1 MLKVPFT
8 VPSRTPDD
16 FDLISSAINS
26 SEITGDG
33 PYTKKAQLLLQ
44 KQVNNESGK
53 VLLTTSCTHALEM
66 AAILLNIAPGDEVI
80 VPSFT
85 FVTSAL
91 AFHMH
96 GAKIIFADIKED
108 TLNIDE
114 SKLENLITNRTRAI
128 VAVHYGGVACEMD
141 HLITLANKY
150 NLDIVEDNA
159 HGLYGKYRDRNLG
172 SIGDISTQSF
182 HGTKNISCGEGGAL
196 ILNNS
201 KFFSRAEI
209 IREKGTNRSRF
220 LRGQVDKYTWVDK
233 GSSYIMSDILAAL
246 LYSQLTFAEHI
257 QNQRK
262 KVWKTYNEELNKWA
276 QNVGVLT
283 QYVPNY
289 CSHPYHLFYLLLP
302 NKKLRDHFIEFLGS
316 HGISAVSHYQ
326 PLHSSDF
333 VRKSK
338 KLKNDNC
345 PVTTKISDC
354 IVRLPLFS
362 SISEDQLSHVI
373 QSVQKFK
380 F

>member
-1 MLKVPFT
+1 MLNVPFT
-8 VPSRTPDD
+8 FPSRTSDD

-26 SEITGDG
+26 GEISGDG

-44 KQVNNESGK
+44 KQINNKNGK

-66 AAILLNIAPGDEVI
+66 AAILLNLAPGDEVI

-85 FVTSAL
+85 FVSSAL

-108 TLNIDE
+108 TLNINE
-114 SKLENLITNRTRAI
+114 SKVENLITNRTRAI
-128 VAVHYGGVACEMD
+128 VVVHYGGVACEMD
-141 HLITLANKY
+141 HLIALSNKY

-159 HGLYGKYRDRNLG
+159 HGLYGQYRDRNLG
-172 SIGDISTQSF
+172 SIGDIATQSF

-196 ILNNS
+196 ILNNP
-201 KFFSRAEI
+201 KFFPRAEI
-209 IREKGTNRSRF
+209 IREKGTNRARF
-220 LRGQVDKYTWVDK
+220 LRGQVDKYTWLDK
-233 GSSYIMSDILAAL
+233 GSSYVMSDILAAL
-246 LYSQLTFAEHI
+246 LYAQLTFAEHI
-257 QNQRK
+257 QNKRK
-262 KVWKTYNEELNKWA
+262 KVWETYNEELNKWA
-276 QNVGVLT
+276 QNCGVLT
-283 QYVPNY
+283 QYVPSY

-302 NKKLRDHFIEFLGS
+302 NKKLRDHFIEFLADQ
-316 HGISAVSHYQ
+316 GISAVSHYQ

-333 VRKSK
+333 VRRSK

-362 SISEDQLSHVI
+362 SMSEDQLSHVI

>member
-26 SEITGDG
+26 GEITGDG

-44 KQVNNESGK
+44 KQLNNESGK

-150 NLDIVEDNA
+150 SLDIVEDNA

-196 ILNNS
+196 ILNNP

-246 LYSQLTFAEHI
+246 LYSQLTFAEQI
-257 QNQRK
+257 QNKRK
-262 KVWKTYNEELNKWA
+262 KVWETYNKELNKWA

-283 QYVPNY
+283 QNVPNY

-302 NKKLRDHFIEFLGS
+302 NKKLRDRFIEFLGS
-316 HGISAVSHYQ
+316 QGISAVSHYQ

-354 IVRLPLFS
+354 IVRLPFFS
-362 SISEDQLSHVI
+362 SISEDQLRHVI